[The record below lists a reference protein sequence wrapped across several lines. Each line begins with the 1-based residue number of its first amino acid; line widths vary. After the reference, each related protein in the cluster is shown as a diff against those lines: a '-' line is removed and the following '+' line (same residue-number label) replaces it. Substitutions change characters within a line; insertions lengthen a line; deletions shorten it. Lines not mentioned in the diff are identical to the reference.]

1 MSSAKIT
8 LLGFYNWMNDAGDD
22 LFKAFDDLP
31 AGVDKDDLVSN
42 ILLRGGEFEVLYSD
56 PVFMQAAIGPW
67 LRKWQHTIEKWVTA
81 LSIKYDP
88 LYNYD
93 RTEEWT
99 DDRVDSRIHSR
110 TNDSSESLDR
120 IMNESTGKSG
130 TTSTEGNSTTADNT
144 SQHGIEN
151 ETHSGSIVTENETS
165 AFDSSTYSPKD
176 KSTATDTTG
185 IGTTNDQMTVSAGN
199 SKDDTK
205 TDYSE
210 QSGALQ
216 QGNESRKVSGS
227 DQEVS
232 SGQDGLVHKGHLYGN
247 IGVTTSQQML
257 RDELEVARF
266 NLIDE
271 ITDLFLPEFIIPV
284 YY

>member
-8 LLGFYNWMNDAGDD
+8 LLGFYKWMDDAGDD

-67 LRKWQHTIEKWVTA
+67 LRKWQRTIEKWVTA

-144 SQHGIEN
+144 SQHGTGN
-151 ETHSGSIVTENETS
+151 ETHSGSITTTNETS
-165 AFDSSTYSPKD
+165 AFDSSSYSPKD
-176 KSTATDTTG
+176 KSTAADTTG

-216 QGNESRKVSGS
+216 QGNESRKFSGS

>member
-8 LLGFYNWMNDAGDD
+8 LLGFYKWMEDSGDD
-22 LFKAFDDLP
+22 LFKAFDELP
-31 AGVDKDDLVSN
+31 AGIDKDDLVAN

-67 LRKWQHTIEKWVTA
+67 LKKWQRTIEKWLNA

-93 RTEEWT
+93 RNEEWT
-99 DDRVDSRIHSR
+99 DDRTDSRIHSR

-130 TTSTEGNSTTADNT
+130 ETSSEGASTTADNT
-144 SQHGIEN
+144 SMHGAGN
-151 ETHSGSIVTENETS
+151 ETHSGSIETINEKS

-199 SKDDTK
+199 SEDKNSTS
-205 TDYSE
+205 YSE
-210 QSGALQ
+210 TSGALQ
-216 QGNESRKVSGS
+216 QGNESRKISGS

-232 SGQDGLVHKGHLYGN
+232 SGQDGLVHRGHMYGN
-247 IGVTTSQQML
+247 IGVTTTQKLL
-257 RDELEVARF
+257 REELEVAKF

>member
-8 LLGFYNWMNDAGDD
+8 LLGFYRWMNEAGDD

-67 LRKWQHTIEKWVTA
+67 LRKWQRTIEKWLNA

-99 DDRVDSRIHSR
+99 DNRKLSGTKDTSGNRSHSI
-110 TNDSSESLDR
+110 NDSE
-120 IMNESTGKSG
+120 NKSG
-130 TTSTEGNSTTADNT
+130 RTDNDNYSDTGTTTNGSGS
-144 SQHGIEN
+144 

-165 AFDSSTYSPKD
+165 AFDSGTYSPKD
-176 KSTATDTTG
+176 QTTATDTTG
-185 IGTTNDQMTVSAGN
+185 IGTTNSQTTNTGVHDKLHGTYEENAGRN
-199 SKDDTK
+199 ETGSENTTGKETTGGTDD
-205 TDYSE
+205 
-210 QSGALQ
+210 
-216 QGNESRKVSGS
+216 
-227 DQEVS
+227 
-232 SGQDGLVHKGHLYGN
+232 LVHEGHLYGN

-284 YY
+284 YE

>member
-8 LLGFYNWMNDAGDD
+8 LLGFYKWMEEAGDD

-67 LRKWQHTIEKWVTA
+67 LRKWQRTIEKWVTA

-88 LYNYD
+88 LFNYD
-93 RTEEWT
+93 RTEEYT
-99 DDRVDSRIHSR
+99 DTTDRGKLNSENVTRGLSEDIGRA
-110 TNDSSESLDR
+110 SSAVMTTD
-120 IMNESTGKSG
+120 STGS
-130 TTSTEGNSTTADNT
+130 ED
-144 SQHGIEN
+144 
-151 ETHSGSIVTENETS
+151 HSGNVTTENEKS

-176 KSTATDTTG
+176 KSTVTDGSG
-185 IGTTNDQMTVSAGN
+185 IDTANHSTSVNGTNDTENRSQDETQAR
-199 SKDDTK
+199 
-205 TDYSE
+205 
-210 QSGALQ
+210 SGME
-216 QGNESRKVSGS
+216 NESTTMTHSARM
-227 DQEVS
+227 
-232 SGQDGLVHKGHLYGN
+232 YGN
-247 IGVTTSQQML
+247 IGVTTTQKLM
-257 RDELEVARF
+257 REEMEVARF

-284 YY
+284 YN

>member
-8 LLGFYNWMNDAGDD
+8 LLGFYNWMNDAGED
-22 LFKAFDDLP
+22 LFAAFDDLP
-31 AGVDKDDLVSN
+31 AGVDKDDLVAN

-67 LRKWQHTIEKWVTA
+67 LRKWQRTIEKWVTA

-99 DDRVDSRIHSR
+99 ETGTTGRNLTENIDR
-110 TNDSSESLDR
+110 TNNEDSSRQSQTT
-120 IMNESTGKSG
+120 TG
-130 TTSTEGNSTTADNT
+130 TVNNT
-144 SQHGIEN
+144 S
-151 ETHSGSIVTENETS
+151 ETHSGNVTTTNSVS
-165 AFDSSTYSPKD
+165 AFDSGTYSPKEETVAAD
-176 KSTATDTTG
+176 GVGITTDSNGNVSTGSHD
-185 IGTTNDQMTVSAGN
+185 
-199 SKDDTK
+199 
-205 TDYSE
+205 
-210 QSGALQ
+210 
-216 QGNESRKVSGS
+216 QGNVYSRGNETRKEGEDESRSN
-227 DQEVS
+227 
-232 SGQDGLVHKGHLYGN
+232 VHKGHLYGN
-247 IGVTTSQQML
+247 IGVVSSQEML
-257 RDELEVARF
+257 TQEIEVARF

>member
-8 LLGFYNWMNDAGDD
+8 LLGFYNWMDEAGDD

-31 AGVDKDDLVSN
+31 TGVDKDDLVAN

-67 LRKWQHTIEKWVTA
+67 LRKWQRTIEKWVTA

-99 DDRVDSRIHSR
+99 DDRTDSRIHSR

-130 TTSTEGNSTTADNT
+130 ETSSEGASTTADNT
-144 SQHGIEN
+144 SQHGIGN
-151 ETHSGSIVTENETS
+151 ETHSGSITTVNETS
-165 AFDSSTYSPKD
+165 AFDSASYSPKD
-176 KSTATDTTG
+176 QSTATDTTG

-199 SKDDTK
+199 SEDKNSTS
-205 TDYSE
+205 YSE
-210 QSGALQ
+210 TSGALH